1 MCNAM
6 LVTGCVFQVVLHCF
20 KKNEFLSQE
29 IQFLLPVMLAQSK
42 SLAYVKELCVLG
54 IGQDLVVS
62 PPFVRDCAGS
72 NALLTKGTLC

>member
-1 MCNAM
+1 
-6 LVTGCVFQVVLHCF
+6 
-20 KKNEFLSQE
+20 
-29 IQFLLPVMLAQSK
+29 MLAQSK

-72 NALLTKGTLC
+72 NALDAIDQHTRER